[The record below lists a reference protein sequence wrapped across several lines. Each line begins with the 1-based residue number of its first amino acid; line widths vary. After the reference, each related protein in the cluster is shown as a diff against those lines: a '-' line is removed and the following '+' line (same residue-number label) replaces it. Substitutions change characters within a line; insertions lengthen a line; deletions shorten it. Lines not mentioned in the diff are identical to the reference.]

1 MRYLALLVLGLLSVE
16 GRAVMAN
23 PPMMASGPADP
34 VSGIVFTGVDIE
46 RLSVLPGVSAVAD
59 ADLHA
64 VAASYLDRPVTL
76 DDLRQLGT
84 DMEGVFQNAGYPYI
98 RVVLPPQEMVG
109 GRVRFQVIE
118 GWVEGVVVLGTSDT
132 AKAQAEVQLATLAG
146 RGPIALGDIESTIAR
161 LDRIPG
167 LISRVSIA
175 RGDQG
180 PGAMRIIAEATRQD
194 AQVLLNVQNL
204 GSKSIGREGTTLFVG
219 VPGWATYG
227 DELAMALFGTWEANE
242 QVSGQLSYT
251 RGLTAEGLTVAIRGA
266 YSEAEP
272 SGAVATFGSTS
283 DSVTGGLEFEQP
295 VYLTGDD
302 LLSAYLGVEFGDLNG
317 ELFQGAVP
325 LSEDKTRVLYAGV
338 QGEFVWDEWTV
349 SGLVEGR
356 QGLTFFDASR
366 EGDASLARAEADP
379 QARLARGEVVVT
391 APRIWGVEVE
401 VEFQGQLATEPLMA
415 IEEFTFGNYGIGRG
429 YDPGAAA
436 GDSAIGVGLT
446 LSGFR
451 QQFWGD
457 ALGGELIAFYDIGRY
472 WNEDTTGVASRTIA
486 SVGVGVRFVLSD
498 VLSADITYAHPLDQP
513 VGAGESRPGGRVL
526 FSVTTDGRAF
536 WNRLADLG
544 GE

>member
-1 MRYLALLVLGLLSVE
+1 MRHLALLVLGLLSLE
-16 GRAVMAN
+16 GGAA
-23 PPMMASGPADP
+23 MASPSAMVPGPGGE
-34 VSGIVFTGVDIE
+34 VSGIIFTGVDIE

-59 ADLHA
+59 ADLHD
-64 VAASYLDRPVTL
+64 VAASYLNKPVTL

-84 DMEGVFQNAGYPYI
+84 DMEGVFQDAGYPYI

-118 GWVEGVVVLGTSDT
+118 GWVEGFVVSGTSAT

-146 RGPIALGDIESTIAR
+146 KGPIALRDIEATVAR
-161 LDRIPG
+161 LIRVPG
-167 LISRVSIA
+167 LTSRVSIA

-180 PGAMRIIAEATRQD
+180 PGAMRIIADVTRQD
-194 AQVLLNVQNL
+194 AQVLVNVQNL

-227 DELAMALFGTWEANE
+227 DELEMALFSTWEADE

-251 RGLTAEGLTVAIRGA
+251 RGLTAEGLTIAIRGA

-272 SGAVATFGSTS
+272 SGAVATFGTTS

-295 VYLTGDD
+295 VYVTGDD
-302 LLSAYLGVEFGDLNG
+302 FLSAYLGVEFGDLNG
-317 ELFQGAVP
+317 ELSQGAVP

-338 QGEFVWDEWTV
+338 QGEIAWDGWAV

-366 EGDASLARAEADP
+366 EGDVSLARPEADP
-379 QARLARGEVVVT
+379 QARLARGEIVVA

-401 VEFQGQLATEPLMA
+401 IELQGQLATEPLMA
-415 IEEFTFGNYGIGRG
+415 IEEFSFGNYGIGRG

-436 GDSAIGVGLT
+436 GDSAIGFGLT

-457 ALGGELIAFYDIGRY
+457 ALGGELIAFYDVGRY

-486 SVGVGVRFVLSD
+486 SAGGGVRFVLSD

-513 VGAGESRPGGRVL
+513 VGGGESRPGGRVL
-526 FSVTTDGRAF
+526 FSITTDGRAL
-536 WNRLADLG
+536 WNQLADFG